1 MRCQICNRE
10 TNNWTKNKQTGEY
23 ESICNRCRN
32 AVADITAMYQ
42 DMDESVIDA
51 DYLSDE
57 DVLAVL
63 REVDLHDSRRTY

>member
-63 REVDLHDSRRTY
+63 READLNDSRRTY

>member
-10 TNNWTKNKQTGEY
+10 TNNWSKNKQTGKY
-23 ESICNRCRN
+23 ESICNRCQN
-32 AVADITAMYQ
+32 AVLDITSMYK
-42 DMDESVIDA
+42 DMDESVLDA

-63 REVDLHDSRRTY
+63 READLNDSRRTY